1 MLLRRV
7 TAHVRD
13 QNWFAV
19 SLDFLIVVVGV
30 FIGIQVANWNE
41 AQVDNRLGRYYLSR
55 LVVDL
60 TAELNV
66 STSTAAYYRQ
76 VLDSVGRT
84 ETLLLQQRPDGKAL
98 IAAAYR
104 ATEVSGLAMAT
115 ATWDQIV
122 SSGHVGLLRDS
133 SLENSLANYYKV
145 QRVTLDSNAQLLNS
159 PYREV
164 VRSLIPLSV
173 QLAIREGCS
182 DALDTFN
189 LVTGFVED
197 CVIDADEDVLAATA
211 DVVRTSQA
219 VRESLRIHYSSVIT
233 VLAALEGNAV
243 QTKILLNS
251 IRDKLET

>member
-76 VLDSVGRT
+76 VLDSVERT

-133 SLENSLANYYKV
+133 SLENS
-145 QRVTLDSNAQLLNS
+145 
-159 PYREV
+159 
-164 VRSLIPLSV
+164 
-173 QLAIREGCS
+173 
-182 DALDTFN
+182 
-189 LVTGFVED
+189 
-197 CVIDADEDVLAATA
+197 
-211 DVVRTSQA
+211 
-219 VRESLRIHYSSVIT
+219 
-233 VLAALEGNAV
+233 
-243 QTKILLNS
+243 
-251 IRDKLET
+251 

>member
-1 MLLRRV
+1 MLLRRI
-7 TAHVRD
+7 TEHVRD

-19 SLDFLIVVVGV
+19 ALDFVIVVFGV

-41 AQVDNRLGRYYLSR
+41 AQADKQLGRYYLSR

-60 TAELNV
+60 TAELNM
-66 STSTAAYYRQ
+66 STSTVAYYRQ
-76 VLDSVGRT
+76 VLDSVERT
-84 ETLLLQQRPDGKAL
+84 ETLLLQENPDEKAI

-104 ATEVSGLAMAT
+104 ATEVSGIAMAT

-159 PYREV
+159 PYRQV

-182 DALDTFN
+182 DALDSFN
-189 LVTGFVED
+189 LVQGFVD
-197 CVIDADEDVLAATA
+197 NCAIDADEEVLARTA
-211 DVVRTSQA
+211 NIIRASQA

-243 QTKILLNS
+243 QTTDLLSS
-251 IRDKLET
+251 IRSKLGT